1 MRLFLRVLLVVSL
14 SLGFIAGAQAAVKR
28 QEIAPDFQLPDLQ
41 QKTLTLSAYRDK
53 QPVLLF
59 FWTTWCPY
67 CRRGL
72 KELSERYPKLSEKGW
87 QVLAINIGEPP
98 AKVKRFIDN
107 YPLQS
112 KVLLDEN
119 LSVAN
124 AYDVLGVPT
133 YALID
138 KNGLIIFKDN
148 YLPLEKLEGLT
159 LE

>member
-41 QKTLTLSAYRDK
+41 QQVLTLSAYRDK
-53 QPVLLF
+53 QLVLLF

-72 KELSERYPKLSEKGW
+72 KELNERYPELSEKGW
-87 QVLAINIGEPP
+87 QVLAVNIGEPQD
-98 AKVKRFIDN
+98 KVKRFIDN
-107 YPLQS
+107 YVLQF
-112 KVLLDEN
+112 KVLLDQN
-119 LSVAN
+119 LSAAE

-138 KNGLIIFKDN
+138 KSGMLVFQDN
-148 YLPLEKLEGLT
+148 YFPLEQLEGLA
-159 LE
+159 LQ